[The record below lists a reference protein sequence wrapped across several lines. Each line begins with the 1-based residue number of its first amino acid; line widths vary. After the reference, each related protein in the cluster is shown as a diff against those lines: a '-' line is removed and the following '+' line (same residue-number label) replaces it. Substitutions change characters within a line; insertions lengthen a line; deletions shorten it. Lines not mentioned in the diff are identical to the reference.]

1 MPHRRWTAEPLKR
14 LSRRQRAGGVIVP
27 AFGQFLRRSRDE
39 LRLNADVNSLSVR
52 PCPQTRMDSRSR
64 SEPAEVDLLGGAGGL
79 RCCNKPR
86 KAGGAC
92 SERGG
97 AFAPDPRKGGRSM
110 TQQQLNRRNF
120 LNSLGITVG
129 AAAAIS
135 VPAIAPAV
143 AQVARPPKGNI
154 PSTPLKFGHMTFL
167 TGPGAVLG
175 EPSLKG
181 HLLAAEEINA
191 QGGILGKRKIE
202 TLTADENAGTDAN
215 VKELRRMKLSEKID
229 MFTGVIS
236 SGNTPAL
243 GPVAE
248 ELSLLT
254 IFVDGCTDFLWD
266 KAVPNPQYT
275 FRITNIQSADGV
287 TCAVAAAQTWPTA
300 KKIAHV
306 HPDYS
311 YGRNAFDHFMVAYK
325 KALRYGMF
333 NDAKFAS
340 TIAFGVAP
348 HAIGKDHPEG
358 VIAGVHSNY
367 YFTFPPGNRWPANK
381 TFVEKYFKRWNEYP
395 NFQSDGAYHTL
406 HMYRTAVEK
415 ANALVGGWPDEEA
428 IISQLEGMY
437 FETAAG
443 YLYIRPDNHQGY
455 KDAVTGFSKNVAEYP
470 FQILDPG
477 RMITIPIRNITAPP
491 NWPKPGTSHNDPTS
505 TYNWIKETWPQEV
518 A

>member
-1 MPHRRWTAEPLKR
+1 M
-14 LSRRQRAGGVIVP
+14 
-27 AFGQFLRRSRDE
+27 RS
-39 LRLNADVNSLSVR
+39 
-52 PCPQTRMDSRSR
+52 
-64 SEPAEVDLLGGAGGL
+64 
-79 RCCNKPR
+79 
-86 KAGGAC
+86 
-92 SERGG
+92 
-97 AFAPDPRKGGRSM
+97 
-110 TQQQLNRRNF
+110 
-120 LNSLGITVG
+120 
-129 AAAAIS
+129 
-135 VPAIAPAV
+135 
-143 AQVARPPKGNI
+143 
-154 PSTPLKFGHMTFL
+154 
-167 TGPGAVLG
+167 
-175 EPSLKG
+175 
-181 HLLAAEEINA
+181 NA

-202 TLTADENAGTDAN
+202 TITADENAGTDAN

-248 ELSLLT
+248 ELGLLT

-266 KAVPNPQYT
+266 KAVPNPKFA

-287 TCAVAAAQTWPTA
+287 TRAVAAAQTWPTA
-300 KKIAHV
+300 KKIAHI

-311 YGRNAFDHFMVAYK
+311 YGRNAFDHFMIAYK
-325 KALRYGMF
+325 KLVPGAEVVSEAWPKLGTTDFTAHITKTMSSNPDLIMSSVWGGDYVALYKQALRYGMF
-333 NDAKFAS
+333 NNAKFAS

-381 TFVEKYFKRWNEYP
+381 IFVEKYFKRWNEYP

-406 HMYRTAVEK
+406 HMYWTAVEK
-415 ANALVGGWPDEEA
+415 ANRLVGGWPDKQA

-455 KDAVTGFSKNVAEYP
+455 KDADRVQQERGRVPVPDPRSEQDDHDPDPQHHRAAELAEAGHFAQRSDVDLQLDQGDLATGGLKLAYQHSHALVLRRHRRSEGQHY
-470 FQILDPG
+470 LEG
-477 RMITIPIRNITAPP
+477 RDVHAGIPHAKRRARCDAALCRCAD
-491 NWPKPGTSHNDPTS
+491 GESR
-505 TYNWIKETWPQEV
+505 